1 MVGQRMMVTKPS
13 RSDEVPDEEEQ
24 LKIANQVRAQFDSL
38 APRRPLKPNR
48 SEPDRSSSSP
58 VDSSGSFEH
67 AIPELDKLRSL
78 QSQSP
83 QGLFAAGSGS
93 TDVQGEFVET
103 QYYKELES
111 VDKQHHATGSGFI
124 SAIGE
129 GRHNGSGYDVRY
141 ERDGFK
147 SGPDG
152 KPAVRSNPATN
163 DWVPSDA
170 SRQDYVSTKPNR
182 SESS

>member
-1 MVGQRMMVTKPS
+1 MVGQWATVTKPS

-24 LKIANQVRAQFDSL
+24 LKIANQVRAQFDSV
-38 APRRPLKPNR
+38 APKRPLKPNR
-48 SEPDRSSSSP
+48 SEPDSSSST
-58 VDSSGSFEH
+58 VDSSGSFDH

-83 QGLFAAGSGS
+83 EGLLSAGSGS
-93 TDVQGEFVET
+93 VDVQDEFVET

-111 VDKQHHATGSGFI
+111 IDKQHHATGSGFI
-124 SAIGE
+124 SPLVE
-129 GRHNGSGYDVRY
+129 GGQNGGYDFRC
-141 ERDGFK
+141 ERDGFE
-147 SGPDG
+147 SGRDG
-152 KPAVRSNPATN
+152 KPALRSNPATN

-170 SRQDYVSTKPNR
+170 FRQDYVLTKPNR

>member
-1 MVGQRMMVTKPS
+1 MVGQWTMVTKPS

-24 LKIANQVRAQFDSL
+24 LKNASQVRAQFDSL

-48 SEPDRSSSSP
+48 SEPDWSSSSP

-78 QSQSP
+78 QSQPP
-83 QGLFAAGSGS
+83 QGLLAAGSGS
-93 TDVQGEFVET
+93 TDVQDEFVET

-124 SAIGE
+124 SATGE
-129 GRHNGSGYDVRY
+129 GRHNGGGYPVWCK
-141 ERDGFK
+141 RDGFEN
-147 SGPDG
+147 GRDG

-163 DWVPSDA
+163 DWVPSEA
-170 SRQDYVSTKPNR
+170 SREDYVSTKPNR